1 MDPAGPALRK
11 LSMRVALADVGRR
24 GRMAL
29 TFVLQNGQTV
39 LRNAYCEI
47 PFKITRVLNSSQP
60 VHLILMHCTD
70 GLITGDRVG
79 RSTLD
84 VRGTRVQLNDQS
96 ATRHHLSD
104 DLPAIHRMHVQ
115 AKPGA

>member
-1 MDPAGPALRK
+1 MDPAGRTLRK

-60 VHLILMHCTD
+60 VHLILMHCTA
-70 GLITGDRVG
+70 GLFGGDDVECSIRVE
-79 RSTLD
+79 
-84 VRGTRVQLNDQS
+84 RGARVQI
-96 ATRHHLSD
+96 T
-104 DLPAIHRMHVQ
+104 
-115 AKPGA
+115 